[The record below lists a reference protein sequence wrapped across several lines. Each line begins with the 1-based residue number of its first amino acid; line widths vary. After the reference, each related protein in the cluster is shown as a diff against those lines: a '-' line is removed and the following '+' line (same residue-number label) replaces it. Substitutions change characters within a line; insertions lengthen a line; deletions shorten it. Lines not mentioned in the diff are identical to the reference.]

1 MLIDCGM
8 FQGGKPLRTR
18 NWSDWPFDPSTLD
31 AVLLTHAHLDHS
43 GMLPVLRKSGFDGPV
58 HATDATRALAEIL
71 LTDSG
76 RIHEDDARHANR
88 HGYSRHHPA
97 RPLYTE
103 ADAREC
109 LTAFESQPFGTQ
121 FVCAPGITA
130 RFHRAGH
137 ILGASWLELNVDGR
151 RIAFSGDLG
160 RPDDPVMYPPAPL
173 TACDYL
179 VIEST
184 YGDRVHESTDTASQL
199 LDVIERTR
207 RRGGIV
213 LIPAFAVGRAQ
224 LLLYLLW
231 QLKRSGSLDRI
242 PIYLDSP
249 MAVNATELFR
259 ARPEDH
265 RLSGNDAHAMCAV
278 AHCLNSRE
286 QSRALNERHS
296 PMIIVS
302 ASGMMTGG
310 RVLHHLRIRGGD
322 PKNTILFTGYQA
334 AGTRGADILAGAKE
348 VKIHGMNYAVRAEVD
363 EITGLSAH
371 ADRNE
376 LNAWAQPALAG
387 TKRVFVTH
395 GEPRAAQALRQ
406 MLRSRGAA
414 DVHVPDLGES
424 VDLD

>member
-18 NWSDWPFDPSTLD
+18 NWSDWPFDPATLD

-103 ADAREC
+103 ADARAC
-109 LTAFESQPFGTQ
+109 LTAFESQPFGTP
-121 FVCAPGITA
+121 FACAPGISA
-130 RFHRAGH
+130 QFHRAGH

-151 RIAFSGDLG
+151 RIVFSGDLG

-184 YGDRVHESTDTASQL
+184 YGDRVHERTDTASQL

-231 QLKRSGSLDRI
+231 QLKHSGALDRI

-249 MAVNATELFR
+249 MAVDATELFR

-265 RLSGNDAHAMCAV
+265 RLSGDDAHAMCAV
-278 AHCLNSRE
+278 AQCMTSRE
-286 QSRALNERHS
+286 QSRALNERHA

-334 AGTRGADILAGAKE
+334 TGTRGADILAGAKA
-348 VKIHGMNYAVRAEVD
+348 VKIHGMNYAIRAEVD

-371 ADRNE
+371 ADRDE
-376 LNAWAQPALAG
+376 LMSWAQNKLAG
-387 TKRVFVTH
+387 IKRVFVTH
-395 GEPRAAQALRQ
+395 GEPRAARAMRQ
-406 MLRSRGAA
+406 SLRSRGAA
-414 DVHVPDLGES
+414 DVHVPELGES